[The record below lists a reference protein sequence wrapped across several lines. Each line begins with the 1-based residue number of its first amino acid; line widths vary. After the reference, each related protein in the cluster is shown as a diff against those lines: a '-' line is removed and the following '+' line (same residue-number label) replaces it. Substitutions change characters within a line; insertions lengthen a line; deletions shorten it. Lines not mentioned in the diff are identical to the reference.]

1 MKNLGNS
8 PFWYLI
14 PTVLLFFLLPILVR
28 MFTVDALGL
37 NIYTALFGVLITAVI
52 TLILLQGQAKQQQE
66 IEKTSLIYAEKIR
79 VYKNFLSKLEAIVKA
94 DAPTRSEVLALRCS
108 FAALCVHLTAK
119 QALSISMSL
128 QNIFNNIGVQMR
140 IKDFA
145 EEKKSSFSREI
156 LNIADEFKIEL
167 SKKSLK
173 GEVKHPSEE
182 DKEKKDN
189 GEMAFEAI
197 IKCMDELDDQ
207 LRETGITDNQNLNH
221 QQCISTLLS
230 SIKKDFYSIFK
241 GSDGWIDEPK
251 PDNTP
256 VEQYAKCV
264 SDIGNIGNVLIGF
277 NAEGGVEGPFFQ
289 CHLEFEDDG
298 LRRACYL
305 AMRREFGGRINK
317 WCWWKPFPKEW
328 AERIR
333 TNPTDAELHKYIV
346 TTMEK
351 VYQWVLGYKK
361 MMTLYNKYNSII
373 LQSPAGDGWK
383 PGIWANYVWNFFHST
398 SPLYLDIDYAEN
410 SDELRIWIT
419 NNNHNAEELQK
430 QLSEVLPEEKFNTS
444 LSKGSYFHLFKEH
457 LTEAEIV
464 KELKALL
471 PKLAACVK

>member
-128 QNIFNNIGVQMR
+128 QNIFNNIGAQMR
-140 IKDFA
+140 ILDSA
-145 EEKKSSFSREI
+145 EEKKASFSREL

-173 GEVKHPSEE
+173 EEAKNQSEEVKG
-182 DKEKKDN
+182 KKDE
-189 GEMAFEAI
+189 GTSDFEAI

-207 LRETGITDNQNLNH
+207 LQEKGITDNQNLNH
-221 QQCISTLLS
+221 RQCISALFS
-230 SIKKDFYSIFK
+230 SVEKDFYSIFK
-241 GSDGWIDEPK
+241 SSDGWVDEPK

-256 VEQYAKCV
+256 IEQYAKCI
-264 SDIGNIGNVLIGF
+264 SNITNIGNVLIGF

-289 CHLEFEDDG
+289 CHLEFENDE

-317 WCWWKPFPKEW
+317 WCWWKPFPKEL
-328 AERIR
+328 ASRIL
-333 TNPTDAELHKYIV
+333 TSPADAELHAYIV
-346 TTMEK
+346 NTIEK
-351 VYQWVLGYKK
+351 VYQWVLEYKK
-361 MMTLYNKYNSII
+361 MMLLYNRYNSEI
-373 LQSPAGDGWK
+373 LQNNDGWR
-383 PGIWANYVWNFFHST
+383 PGIWENFVWNFFHIT
-398 SPLYLDIDYAEN
+398 SPLYLDIDYGED

-419 NNNHNAEELQK
+419 NNNHNAEELRK
-430 QLSEVLPEEKFNTS
+430 QLSEVLPKETFNAS
-444 LSKGSYFHLFKEH
+444 LNKGSYFHLYKEH
-457 LTEAEIV
+457 LTEEAVV

-471 PKLAACVK
+471 PKLAAYVK